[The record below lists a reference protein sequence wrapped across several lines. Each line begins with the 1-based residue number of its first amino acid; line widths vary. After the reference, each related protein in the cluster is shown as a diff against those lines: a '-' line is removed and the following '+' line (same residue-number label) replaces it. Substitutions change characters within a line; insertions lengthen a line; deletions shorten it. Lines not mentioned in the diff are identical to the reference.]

1 MALLAQRGSQ
11 EEQLKGAADR
21 SRQMEATLKGNP
33 FVGITEDGKVQ
44 KGIFKIK
51 STGVSTGSIQKA
63 AEAFLDMV
71 EITKTGPLEK
81 LVWAPIKDPDNE
93 IKTIHNRTEDPHPSG
108 C

>member
-1 MALLAQRGSQ
+1 M
-11 EEQLKGAADR
+11 
-21 SRQMEATLKGNP
+21 MT
-33 FVGITEDGKVQ
+33 GITKDSPFEHPDGSGIRIGTRTNVV
-44 KGIFKIK
+44 KGKRYNNSYLVVVPMKI
-51 STGVSTGSIQKA
+51 TGRQRLRKT
-63 AEAFLDMV
+63 LLV

>member
-1 MALLAQRGSQ
+1 MKKKRHTV
-11 EEQLKGAADR
+11 EQIIRIL
-21 SRQMEATLKGNP
+21 RQVDEGCEVEVACREHN
-33 FVGITEDGKVQ
+33 IAKV
-44 KGIFKIK
+44 
-51 STGVSTGSIQKA
+51 
-63 AEAFLDMV
+63 V

>member
-1 MALLAQRGSQ
+1 MVRAVERGLARREQKPIRKIGIDEKAFRRGHGYSSLMTDLQQSRVIEVVENRDGQAANAL
-11 EEQLKGAADR
+11 
-21 SRQMEATLKGNP
+21 
-33 FVGITEDGKVQ
+33 
-44 KGIFKIK
+44 
-51 STGVSTGSIQKA
+51 
-63 AEAFLDMV
+63 V